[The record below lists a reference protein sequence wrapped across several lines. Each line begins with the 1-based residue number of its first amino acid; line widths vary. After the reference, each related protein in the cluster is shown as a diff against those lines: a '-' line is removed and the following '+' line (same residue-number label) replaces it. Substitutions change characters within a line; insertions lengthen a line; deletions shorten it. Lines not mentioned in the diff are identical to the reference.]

1 MHLIKGQVTVEET
14 LKPVKV
20 TMILGFLRRIE
31 SNQWT
36 LNFSLAN
43 EMGKYY
49 MNL

>member
-49 MNL
+49 TNL